1 MSWTSADPSD
11 HSILCSRKGIKEN
24 ENSLA
29 TTLTETR
36 KRPHAAS
43 NDNDLH
49 YNTIGSF
56 AASALRDDALYRC
69 PPPPLPPD
77 TLNVGVRR
85 RGPVT
90 PPDPIDYRS
99 STSENH
105 PQDVVMQGDNFVD
118 AAMELESVGSTS
130 RTPSPARPEKRVRR
144 GPHTPP
150 EPPKSSVDSRSPS
163 PVMDRQSTIQQTVP
177 SFRELPRK
185 SSPVIV
191 LPTVNL
197 CPPSTFQERSPTG
210 FMGVGYCGGISPST
224 SKSMLPVHRI
234 PVLPLKSP
242 QPLGN
247 GNGPIPLNAVVFDGG
262 ISPGRMPPT
271 HHVGMMDFG
280 AGIEPAPPY
289 GVPMYQ
295 TRPPW
300 PADVSLGTP
309 SSYEYASPLQSDGVP
324 HNDMLSP
331 PPPPPPP
338 PPPQAQSATVSSSSS
353 MTASPKQPEPPKTKS
368 TTEASSLSISKQ
380 TQLQPTSIAMDP
392 ILLALADF
400 APKQSSQEKKTLKKA
415 SLSGGIDYKKRF
427 TERKESTLNQ
437 NEPNERRPLMNGNK
451 AATQNEKGSGEKCE
465 QETTKAKQK
474 PSEATSEK
482 NSGLRESEK
491 ERLKERAVEKDKL
504 KQSNDNEKKKRKG
517 RVAEEKV
524 GSEETVSERGNS
536 SAEGSFANG
545 DSTSLKKMLGGNNA
559 TSKEKERKRKEE
571 VAKLTNGDNS
581 TFKKGRT
588 VKQETTTESEETNE
602 KIAKERHVQEKNT
615 KRKSAD
621 GKMHKGKNTEN
632 KTKDGWTVKDISKIS
647 SRKSFDVKS
656 SSGKKGVTK
665 RAAVCSDEESGEK
678 ENNGNL
684 KKEMQ
689 EDGDTD
695 AADDRQQVG
704 SSAVNQ
710 ETDVKMEDLSEDGES
725 PNAACSRSMLT
736 GVKEEVITGL
746 DLLSSAALIG
756 LSGCCTPST
765 SGATDSTTSGSSAPS
780 EITKG
785 SGTAKESSKK
795 VLLKDGD
802 TRNSRSEGRRRWKEL
817 LPKVSE
823 KFRKFIRI
831 EMHPNGGASMLKA
844 NWSQITKHFDE
855 LEREQFTREFIAL
868 GLAETE
874 GIPIFVI
881 GIIENAID
889 YLQNT
894 LEYLAK
900 AYPHLPVKVGAL
912 LNKQIVHTTT
922 IAEYYERAME
932 TCHHGTYRYGPLHAL
947 SIVGTKQE
955 ECGDYFKELLEK
967 IEEFPML
974 RLLMPWGEYSCA
986 EMDSPADSDDGPIFW
1001 VRPGEQLIRADEP
1014 KDDKSRR
1021 RNSCRPSHHLSYR
1034 SREHREF
1041 LFEDRTPAHADHV
1054 GDGLERKTTAAVGF
1068 LQAIVGPNEKKNRE
1082 SRIVKDVVCFHA
1094 SDFYTLVERL
1104 QLDLFEPPMSQCVQ
1118 WVEEAK
1124 LNQLRRDG
1132 IRYARFQL
1140 HDNDAYFLPRGVI
1153 HQFRTVSACSSI
1165 AWHVRLKHYYEE
1177 ESNETDAESQSPSG
1191 GQKLSSSCT
1200 KRNGQSTG
1208 VK

>member
-1 MSWTSADPSD
+1 MSWTSAEPSD
-11 HSILCSRKGIKEN
+11 HSILCSRKGITEN

-36 KRPHAAS
+36 KRAHAAS
-43 NDNDLH
+43 NDNDRH

-56 AASALRDDALYRC
+56 TASTLHDDALYRC

-77 TLNVGVRR
+77 TLNISVHR

-90 PPDPIDYRS
+90 PPDPIDFRS
-99 STSENH
+99 AVCEDH
-105 PQDVVMQGDNFVD
+105 PQDLVMQGDNFVD
-118 AAMELESVGSTS
+118 AAMELESIGSTS

-163 PVMDRQSTIQQTVP
+163 PVMNRQSVVQQAVP

-197 CPPSTFQERSPTG
+197 CPPSTFQERSPSG

-224 SKSMLPVHRI
+224 SKSILPVHRI

-271 HHVGMMDFG
+271 HHVGIMDFG

-289 GVPMYQ
+289 GVPVFQ
-295 TRPPW
+295 TRPTW

-309 SSYEYASPLQSDGVP
+309 SNYDFASPIQSDGVP

-338 PPPQAQSATVSSSSS
+338 PPPQAQSSTLSNSSSVA
-353 MTASPKQPEPPKTKS
+353 ASPKQPEPPRMKP
-368 TTEASSLSISKQ
+368 TTEASSLSVSKQ
-380 TQLQPTSIAMDP
+380 AQPERTSIAMDP

-400 APKQSSQEKKTLKKA
+400 APKQSQEKKVLKKA
-415 SLSGGIDYKKRF
+415 SLSDGSDYKKRF
-427 TERKESTLNQ
+427 PERKESNLNQ
-437 NEPNERRPLMNGNK
+437 NEPNERFPLMNGNK
-451 AATQNEKGSGEKCE
+451 AATQTEKGSGEKCE
-465 QETTKAKQK
+465 QETVKAKQK
-474 PSEATSEK
+474 PSEASSEK
-482 NSGLRESEK
+482 NSGPRESDK
-491 ERLKERAVEKDKL
+491 ERSKERAAEKDKL
-504 KQSNDNEKKKRKG
+504 KESKDNEKKKKKG
-517 RVAEEKV
+517 RIAEEKV
-524 GSEETVSERGNS
+524 ESEEAVSERGSS
-536 SAEGSFANG
+536 SAEGSFTNG
-545 DSTSLKKMLGGNNA
+545 GGTSLKKTLGGNNA
-559 TSKEKERKRKEE
+559 TPKENERGKEKRLKEE
-571 VAKLTNGDNS
+571 VGKLTGGDCS
-581 TFKKGRT
+581 TFKKESKGA
-588 VKQETTTESEETNE
+588 KTESKETNE
-602 KIAKERHVQEKNT
+602 KIAKERKVQEKDART
-615 KRKSAD
+615 KSAD
-621 GKMHKGKNTEN
+621 GKVHKGKSAGN
-632 KTKDGWTVKDISKIS
+632 KTKDGWTVKATNRIS
-647 SRKSFDVKS
+647 SRKSNDAKN

-665 RAAVCSDEESGEK
+665 RTATWSDEENGKK
-678 ENNGNL
+678 ENNRNL
-684 KKEMQ
+684 KKKMQ
-689 EDGDTD
+689 EDGDAV

-704 SSAVNQ
+704 SSAVDQ
-710 ETDVKMEDLSEDGES
+710 GSDVKMEDLSEDGES
-725 PNAACSRSMLT
+725 PNAACSRSVLT
-736 GVKEEVITGL
+736 SVKEEVITGL

-780 EITKG
+780 ETTKG
-785 SGTAKESSKK
+785 SGTTKQSSKK
-795 VLLKDGD
+795 ALLKDDD
-802 TRNSRSEGRRRWKEL
+802 TRNIRSEGRRRWKEL
-817 LPKVSE
+817 LPKISE

-855 LEREQFTREFIAL
+855 LEREQFTREFVAL

-881 GIIENAID
+881 GIIENAIG

-900 AYPHLPVKVGAL
+900 TYPHLPVKVGAL

-974 RLLMPWGEYSCA
+974 RLLMPWGEYSWA

-1014 KDDKSRR
+1014 KDEKSRR

-1068 LQAIVGPNEKKNRE
+1068 LQAIMGRNEKKNRE

-1094 SDFYTLVERL
+1094 SDFDTLVERL

-1165 AWHVRLKHYYEE
+1165 AWHVRLKRYYEE
-1177 ESNETDAESQSPSG
+1177 ENNETDEELQSLSG
-1191 GQKLSSSCT
+1191 GQEISSSCA
-1200 KRNGQSTG
+1200 KRNGQSTS
-1208 VK
+1208 VR